1 VPSINIPIFMGYI
14 FGFLAD
20 GFSFITKRKLNI
32 SFIRIKKFIAT
43 TQFDASKVHSS
54 GWKAPFSLEE
64 GLGRTLHYEFVED
77 RSENDKDVFYTE

>member
-1 VPSINIPIFMGYI
+1 MLIKLIGYL
-14 FGFLAD
+14 FGLLAD
-20 GFSFITKRKLNI
+20 VIAFITKRKLSI

-54 GWKAPFSLEE
+54 KWKAPFSLEE
-64 GLGRTLHYEFVED
+64 GLNRTLNYEFIED